1 MPAPRRTRQL
11 QQPGTLRVQEMRSR
25 RSPASRVAEILR
37 LLNRQRSRPSISLF
51 GTRLL
56 AMETA
61 TRLASKMGRRC
72 STSARRRND
81 GSTRS
86 WKATTPRTGPS
97 SRTTSIARRAFRP
110 SGCAT
115 LGSSTK

>member
-1 MPAPRRTRQL
+1 MPAPRRMRQL
-11 QQPGTLRVQEMRSR
+11 QQPGTLRVQEMRSQ
-25 RSPASRVAEILR
+25 RSSASRVARLR
-37 LLNRQRSRPSISLF
+37 LRSQQRSRPSISRF

-56 AMETA
+56 GMETA

-72 STSARRRND
+72 SISARRRND

-97 SRTTSIARRAFRP
+97 SPTTSIARRGFRL

-115 LGSSTK
+115 LGSST